1 MTPTSSPELLAA
13 IEAAIEAV
21 EDPAILTIDTLHGTC
36 IQAGGLI
43 ACVVDFLE
51 SNDTDPELLGLAK
64 AADRIIDLL
73 IQTAEIY

>member
-1 MTPTSSPELLAA
+1 MTLTASPELLAA
-13 IEAAIEAV
+13 IEAV
-21 EDPAILTIDTLHGTC
+21 ENPSTITIDSLHNTC

-64 AADRIIDLL
+64 AADRIVDLL